1 MWDKPEIMLWLA
13 DLLYALAAI
22 LLLYAVLFV
31 VIHLPI
37 FPLREIKVN
46 GSLQHITKEQVQYVV
61 NRELTGNFFT
71 LDLNRT
77 RKAFEKL
84 PWVRK
89 VNVRRKWPDLL
100 EVSLEEH
107 VALARWGN
115 TALVDTHGELF
126 DGALDRDLPV
136 FIGPAD
142 STAEMASS
150 YQELSRIVAPAG
162 LAIGQL
168 AMNSRRAWQLRFK
181 NGLVAEAGREQVPMR
196 VERFVGA
203 YRKLAERFAEPL
215 KYVDLRYANG
225 FAVRVNGLN
234 ARAEESRKLQKK
246 AV

>member
-22 LLLYAVLFV
+22 LLLYAILFL

-46 GSLQHITKEQVQYVV
+46 GSLQHITKEQVQYIV

-71 LDLNRT
+71 LDLKRT
-77 RKAFEKL
+77 RQAFEKL

-100 EVSLEEH
+100 EVTLEEH

-115 TALVDTHGELF
+115 MALVDTHGELF
-126 DGALDRDLPV
+126 DGAQDGDLPV
-136 FIGPAD
+136 FVGPAD
-142 STAEMASS
+142 SMEEMARN
-150 YQELSRIVAPAG
+150 YQDLSRIVAPAG
-162 LAIGQL
+162 LVIGQL

-181 NGLVAEAGREQVPMR
+181 NGLIAEAGREQVPLR
-196 VERFVGA
+196 LARFVGA
-203 YRKLAERFAEPL
+203 YRNLTERFAGPL
-215 KYVDLRYANG
+215 TYVDLRYANG
-225 FAVRVNGLN
+225 FAVRVTGLST
-234 ARAEESRKLQKK
+234 RAGAGHAPEKK
-246 AV
+246 AA

>member
-22 LLLYAVLFV
+22 LLLYAVLFL

-37 FPLREIKVN
+37 FPLREIKIN
-46 GSLQHITKEQVQYVV
+46 GSLQHITKEQVQYIV

-77 RKAFEKL
+77 RQAFEKL

-100 EVSLEEH
+100 ELTLEEH
-107 VALARWGN
+107 VALARWGDM
-115 TALVDTHGELF
+115 ALVDTHGELF
-126 DGALDRDLPV
+126 DGAQDSGLPV

-142 STAEMASS
+142 STAEMARS

-162 LAIGQL
+162 LVIGQL

-181 NGLVAEAGREQVPMR
+181 NGLIAEAGRDQVPLR
-196 VERFVGA
+196 VERLVGA
-203 YRKLAERFAEPL
+203 YRNLAERFSEPL
-215 KYVDLRYANG
+215 QYVDLRYANG
-225 FAVRVNGLN
+225 FAVRETGLN
-234 ARAEESRKLQKK
+234 ARAEAGRKPR
-246 AV
+246 AA